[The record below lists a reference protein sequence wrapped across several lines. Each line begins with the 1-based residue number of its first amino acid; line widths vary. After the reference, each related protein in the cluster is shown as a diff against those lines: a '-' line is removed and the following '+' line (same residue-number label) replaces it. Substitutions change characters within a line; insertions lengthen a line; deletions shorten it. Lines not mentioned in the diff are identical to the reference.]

1 MSDAKGPHLYGTPD
15 PKNQP
20 SPPAAGLHGEQKAGA
35 ASHPELRH
43 EEKLADGSTVIV
55 EEQSGVAFAEATGA
69 AGLSKE
75 RSATP
80 AQPPAPP
87 PMPAPPPAPS
97 PAPAAKPVASGSS
110 RGDTRRLRPYVLG
123 LAGLAIG
130 VLLIRSRRSR

>member
-15 PKNQP
+15 PKDQP
-20 SPPAAGLHGEQKAGA
+20 PPPESGLHGERKASA

-75 RSATP
+75 RSVTP

-87 PMPAPPPAPS
+87 PTPS
-97 PAPAAKPVASGSS
+97 PAPAPAAQPIASGSS
-110 RGDTRRLRPYVLG
+110 RGDTRRLRPYALG
-123 LAGLAIG
+123 LAGLALGI
-130 VLLIRSRRSR
+130 LLIRSRRSR